1 MILSNIRTQER
12 KGEGKGERQVCVYVC
27 VRVRVRECVCVSVCV
42 CACECVCVV
51 CVCARVR
58 VCARP
63 GFGFPLTPGPAAGQ
77 VLTPR
82 PEGREGVGGRWRAR
96 GGPAFPRL
104 GPRFPGGAVPAPLSS
119 RPRDPRGRGRPG
131 AGVSRTFLQ
140 RVSGG
145 TCRAGRTRYKS
156 GRAAA
161 APGTHPAP
169 RAPRPGPLVLRSRRC
184 PALALPASPSM
195 ARPRPA
201 LALLL
206 LALAGWA
213 AAQNCT
219 CPTNRWTL
227 CGPAGGGCQCKLLG
241 SGHVVDCGTLTAK
254 CLLLQARMSP
264 HKGRKLIKP
273 PEHAVLDNDG
283 LYNPDCDAGGRFK
296 ARQCNQSDVC
306 WCVNSVGVRRTDKGD
321 RTLRCDELVRTSYI
335 LINLRH
341 GERARALNR
350 SELGGALRRLFRE
363 RYQLSP
369 RYVTAVE
376 YESPTIQIELQQNAS
391 QKAHGEVDIA
401 DVAYYFERDVKGESV
416 FHNSPFVLEVGGEP
430 LRVQDTMIYYV
441 DDKPPEFSMK
451 RMTAGLI
458 AVIVV
463 VALAVV
469 AGVVV
474 LVVSNKRKSGKYEK
488 VEIKEMGEMNKRPNL

>member
-1 MILSNIRTQER
+1 
-12 KGEGKGERQVCVYVC
+12 
-27 VRVRVRECVCVSVCV
+27 
-42 CACECVCVV
+42 
-51 CVCARVR
+51 
-58 VCARP
+58 
-63 GFGFPLTPGPAAGQ
+63 
-77 VLTPR
+77 
-82 PEGREGVGGRWRAR
+82 
-96 GGPAFPRL
+96 
-104 GPRFPGGAVPAPLSS
+104 
-119 RPRDPRGRGRPG
+119 
-131 AGVSRTFLQ
+131 
-140 RVSGG
+140 
-145 TCRAGRTRYKS
+145 
-156 GRAAA
+156 
-161 APGTHPAP
+161 
-169 RAPRPGPLVLRSRRC
+169 
-184 PALALPASPSM
+184 M

-206 LALAGWA
+206 LAAAGWA

-227 CGPAGGGCQCKLLG
+227 CNPAGAGGGCQCKLMG
-241 SGHVVDCGTLTAK
+241 SGRVVDCGTLTSK
-254 CLLLQARMSP
+254 CLLMQARMSP
-264 HKGRKLIKP
+264 HKARRLIKP

-283 LYNPDCDAGGRFK
+283 LYNPDCDSAGRFK

-321 RTLRCDELVRTSYI
+321 QTLKCDELVRTSYI

-341 GERARALNR
+341 GERARAFNR

-369 RYVTAVE
+369 RYITDVE
-376 YESPTIQIELQQNAS
+376 YENPTIQIELQQNAS

-416 FHNSPFVLEVGGEP
+416 FHNSHFNLEVGGEP
-430 LRVQDTMIYYV
+430 LRVEDTMIYYV
-441 DDKPPEFSMK
+441 DEKPPEFSMK

-463 VALAVV
+463 VALAIV
-469 AGVVV
+469 AGIVV
-474 LVVSNKRKSGKYEK
+474 LVISNKRKSGKYEK